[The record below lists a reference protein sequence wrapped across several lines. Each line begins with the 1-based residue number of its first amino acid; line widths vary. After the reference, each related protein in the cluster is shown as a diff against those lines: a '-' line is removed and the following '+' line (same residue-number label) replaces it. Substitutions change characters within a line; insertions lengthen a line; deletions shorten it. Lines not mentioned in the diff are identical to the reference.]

1 VIGEETLSK
10 TSIFSLR
17 QSAARFANTISFIF
31 HSSLMGNIG
40 SHVNI
45 TSGWQRHQAKRSS
58 NMHLLFKRA
67 QAGRSCATRR
77 MSTVAKIDIRI
88 RTVRLGLPTVT
99 T

>member
-58 NMHLLFKRA
+58 NMHLLFSEPKPA
-67 QAGRSCATRR
+67 DHARR
-77 MSTVAKIDIRI
+77 CGLSGSSLAKKTDSF
-88 RTVRLGLPTVT
+88 G
-99 T
+99 